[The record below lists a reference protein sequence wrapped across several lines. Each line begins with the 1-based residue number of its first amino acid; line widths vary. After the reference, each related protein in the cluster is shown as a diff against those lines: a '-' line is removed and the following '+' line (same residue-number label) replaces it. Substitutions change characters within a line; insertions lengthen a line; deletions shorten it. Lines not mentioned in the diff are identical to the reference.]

1 MHTIDVSD
9 VFGFQIGNDIASFVI
24 GHHFTVLAA
33 DGFGY
38 AVGIPQKRSWLFMLI
53 RRRDAPAS
61 LPMISSMALLF
72 LLCRF
77 YIEEYFFEFF
87 SASLEISS

>member
-1 MHTIDVSD
+1 MLGLDLHTIDVSD

-38 AVGIPQKRSWLFMLI
+38 AVGVPQNGLGC
-53 RRRDAPAS
+53 
-61 LPMISSMALLF
+61 
-72 LLCRF
+72 LC
-77 YIEEYFFEFF
+77 
-87 SASLEISS
+87 